1 MGKAAA
7 TFSVVALERLLAV
20 LPSFGVDAVDVCRAV
35 GVDLEEL
42 RRHKRAPVAIETA
55 VWKEASERVPER
67 PLGVAVAERCFEIG
81 IHEHTICEYIGRS
94 APNLRDA
101 TLAMRARHRL
111 ETDAFITSI
120 IDHPDGD
127 SSMRV
132 EMLFPDTEVS
142 YDRVECG
149 MVRMLLEARRLI
161 TSCYPAPKRVTLRRP
176 TSPHLGDYRRFFGV
190 PVELGSEHDAMIL
203 PTPCLDIHLATSD
216 PGLHAELIR
225 IADSE
230 LESLVPTEQWPSLLS
245 AIEHLLPDGDVNIG
259 NVARRM
265 SVTVDAINR
274 LVRAQGKSWL
284 EVVDTVRRPLAE
296 RLFLDRSLTIAG
308 VGYKVG
314 FASPASFTRAFRRW
328 TGMTPEEYRRS
339 I

>member
-20 LPSFGVDAVDVCRAV
+20 LPSFGVNAEDVCRAAE
-35 GVDLEEL
+35 VDLVEL
-42 RRHKRAPVAIETA
+42 RKHKRAPVSVETA
-55 VWKEASERVPER
+55 VWNEAAKQVPER
-67 PLGVAVAERCFEIG
+67 PLGVAVAEHCFKIG
-81 IHEHTICEYIGRS
+81 IHEQTICEYIGRS

-101 TLAMRARHRL
+101 TMAMRGRHRL

-120 IDHPDGD
+120 IDHPDGN

-132 EMLFPDTEVS
+132 ELLHPELEVS
-142 YDRVECG
+142 PDRIELG

-161 TSCYPAPKRVTLRRP
+161 TSVYPTPARVTLRRKS
-176 TSPHLGDYRRFFGV
+176 TQHLREFNRVFGV
-190 PVELGSEHDAMIL
+190 AVELGAEHDAMIL
-203 PTPCLDIHLATSD
+203 PTICLDLGLDSSD

-230 LESLVPTEQWPSLLS
+230 LESLGPAEQWPLLLR
-245 AIEHLLPDGDVNIG
+245 AVEHLLVSGDASIG
-259 NVARRM
+259 AVARRM
-265 SVTVDAINR
+265 GITVDVVNR
-274 LVRAQGKSWL
+274 LVKSQGKGWL
-284 EVVDTVRRPLAE
+284 DVVDAVRRPMAE
-296 RLFLDRSLTIAG
+296 RLFHDRSLTIAG